1 MDNTP
6 NLKLPY
12 IAPAQAQ
19 KHVTHNE
26 AIRAL
31 DAIVQLS
38 VLDKDVATP
47 PASPAEGDRY
57 IVAPGAS
64 GAWAGATHSV
74 AAWQDGAWALYVP
87 LAGWLAWLADEARL
101 YAFDGTQWVVAG
113 GESIDPAP
121 LVGVNTTADAT
132 NRLAVKSD
140 AILLSHDD
148 VTPGTG
154 DVQAKLNKATAG
166 GTASMLF
173 QSNWSG
179 RAEMGL
185 TGDDNWHIKVS
196 ANGSTWREAMIIDAA
211 TGNIGIGGQS
221 PATTPLLVT
230 ISSANY
236 PTVENCVN
244 GANAA
249 GADFK
254 KSRGTPTAKAAV
266 VANDTLLACRAWG
279 YDGATYL
286 TAGNFRYVVDGTP
299 SPGVMPGS
307 LQVTTV
313 TAGVGNTVKLAVRS
327 SGATEPGADNAF
339 TLGSAGARWSVVY
352 AATGTI
358 NTSDARDKDVVSGI
372 GFAGKF
378 IDAVAPV
385 LYRWKIGGT
394 ELVASQT
401 ETEVDVDGNVVA
413 KVERLSKPGKRVH
426 AGFLAQD
433 VKAAMHATGIDFGAW
448 GLDDKGDP
456 ESRQWVRPDQL
467 VPILW
472 QAVRELRA
480 EIAALTT
487 ARG

>member
-12 IAPAQAQ
+12 IAAAQAQ

-31 DAIVQLS
+31 DAIVQLA
-38 VLDKDVATP
+38 VLDKDVVTP
-47 PASPAEGDRY
+47 PASPADGDRY

-64 GAWAGATHSV
+64 GAWAGATHRI
-74 AAWQDGAWALYVP
+74 AAWQDGAWALYAP
-87 LAGWLAWLADEARL
+87 LAGWLAWLADEAKL

-113 GESIDPAP
+113 GESINPAP
-121 LVGVNTTADAT
+121 LVGINTAADAT

-140 AILLSHDD
+140 AILFSHDD

-154 DVQAKLNKATAG
+154 NVQAKLNKAAAG

-196 ANGSTWREAMIIDAA
+196 ADGSTWREAMIIDAA
-211 TGNIGIGGQS
+211 TGNIGIGGHS
-221 PATTPLLVT
+221 PATAPLLVT
-230 ISSANY
+230 ISGLNY
-236 PTVENCVN
+236 PTVENCVDS
-244 GANAA
+244 AFAA
-249 GADFK
+249 GAEFK
-254 KSRGTPTAKAAV
+254 KSRGTPTAKTAV
-266 VANDTLLACRAWG
+266 AANDSLLACRAWG
-279 YDGATYL
+279 YDGTNYL
-286 TAGNFRYVVDGTP
+286 VAGNFRYVVDGTP
-299 SPGVMPGS
+299 SAGLMPGS
-307 LQVTTV
+307 LQVATL

-327 SGATEPGADNAF
+327 SGATEPGADNAY
-339 TLGSAGARWSVVY
+339 TLGSSSARWSVVY

-358 NTSDARDKDVVSGI
+358 NTSDARDKHIVSGI
-372 GFAGKF
+372 GFAGRF

-385 LYRWKIGGT
+385 LYRWKVGGT
-394 ELVASQT
+394 ELVASAT
-401 ETEVDVDGNVVA
+401 ETEVDVDGNIVA

-433 VKAAMHATGIDFGAW
+433 VRAAMDATGIDFGAW
-448 GLDDKGDP
+448 GLDDKADP

-480 EIAALTT
+480 EIAALTA
-487 ARG
+487 ARA